1 MLGYIEGEKILNW
14 LREFKELWAVLGILG
29 FILATIYR
37 EYVKWRGVKSD
48 ETLRYEYQRSFDKVV
63 SDLSSDNISSQLT
76 AAILLRR
83 FFVIGEMKKKENI
96 HFFKDETVNVI
107 SSLLRTLPSSVFQKT
122 VGDGL
127 AYAKDLTGAD
137 LQRTNLQDV
146 YFEGKEKDTRLILRG
161 CDLFMA
167 DLSHALIKNVDAE
180 GAYFYHSILLN
191 TKFKNSNLKFA
202 DFRNSDLSK
211 AYFEKV
217 ELYGAK
223 FDGATN
229 IPKEIS
235 DGLGNYIDEKGK
247 VHKNVYVAK
256 DFDKT
261 SDKTSLGKVFF
272 SIPGCTGA
280 DDDALIKEYRK
291 VIEDLNYEVVC
302 YSRDQYPQF
311 GQLNKV
317 RQDIQQASAMLVFG
331 FKQIRIDKATFRPNT
346 KEEEIWEKKWL
357 PTPWNEIEVGL
368 GAMLGLPI
376 LLVKDNDINSGIFD
390 KHLSE
395 TFIAIVSANDKIDDV
410 VKGRQ
415 FNYWLSKFRGDT
427 IVNDVLKN
435 EFVNYFAKM
444 NHEKWCNERIS
455 QGWSYGE
462 IRNDDLKQ
470 HPCLVDY
477 ESLPET
483 EKEYDRSIA
492 IELFESIGKAGFKI
506 SKNKGG
512 KN

>member
-1 MLGYIEGEKILNW
+1 MDIDLEEIWNW
-14 LREFKELWAVLGILG
+14 LYEFKELWAVLGIVG
-29 FILATIYR
+29 FIFATIFR
-37 EYVKWRGVKSD
+37 EYVKWKGVKSD

-63 SDLSSDNISSQLT
+63 SDLSSDNISLQLT

-83 FFVIGEMKKKENI
+83 FFMVNEMKQCGD
-96 HFFKDETVNVI
+96 FLKDETVNVI

-127 AYAKDLTGAD
+127 SYAKNLAGAD

-146 YFEGKEKDTRLILRG
+146 FFEGKSSRLILKG
-161 CDLFMA
+161 CDLYMA

-180 GAYFYHSILLN
+180 GAFFYHCILLN
-191 TKFKNSNLKFA
+191 TKFKNSNLRFA

-211 AYFEKV
+211 AYFKKV
-217 ELYGAK
+217 ELYKAE

-229 IPKEIS
+229 IPKEIV
-235 DGLGNYIDEKGK
+235 DGLGDYVDENGDL
-247 VHKNVYVAK
+247 HRNVYLKEETLEETKSNA
-256 DFDKT
+256 
-261 SDKTSLGKVFF
+261 SLGKVFF
-272 SIPGCTGA
+272 SIPGCTSA
-280 DDDALIKEYRK
+280 DDNALINEYQK
-291 VIEDLNYEVVC
+291 VMESLNYEVVR

-317 RQDIQQASAMLVFG
+317 RLDIQQASAMLVFG

-410 VKGRQ
+410 IKGRQ
-415 FNYWLSKFRGDT
+415 FNYWLSKFRGET

-435 EFVNYFAKM
+435 EFVNYIAKEQ
-444 NHEKWCNERIS
+444 HEKWCSERTS
-455 QGWSYGE
+455 EGWSYGK
-462 IRNDDLKQ
+462 IRNDELKQ

-477 ESLPET
+477 DSLPEA
-483 EKEYDRSIA
+483 EKEYSRSSA
-492 IELFESIGKAGFKI
+492 VALFESIGKAGFKI
-506 SKNKGG
+506 SKK
-512 KN
+512 

>member
-1 MLGYIEGEKILNW
+1 MNVNELLDAFGKSWVIWGIVAVIIGTVIKEYI
-14 LREFKELWAVLGILG
+14 
-29 FILATIYR
+29 
-37 EYVKWRGVKSD
+37 KWRGLKSD

-63 SDLSSDNISSQLT
+63 SDLSSDNISSKLT

-83 FFVIGEMKKKENI
+83 FFVIGEMKKKENV
-96 HFFKDETVNVI
+96 HFLKDETINVI

-146 YFEGKEKDTRLILRG
+146 YLEGKEKNTRLMLRG
-161 CDLFMA
+161 CDMYMA

-223 FDGATN
+223 FDGAIN
-229 IPKEIS
+229 IPNEILL
-235 DGLGNYIDEKGK
+235 GLDDYMDEEGN
-247 VHKNVYVAK
+247 VHKNVYLAK
-256 DFDKT
+256 DFEKT
-261 SDKTSLGKVFF
+261 SNNASLGKVFF
-272 SIPGCTGA
+272 SIPGCTSA
-280 DDDALIKEYRK
+280 DDSALINEYRK
-291 VIEDLNYEVVC
+291 VIEGLNFEVVC

-317 RQDIQQASAMLVFG
+317 RQDIQRASAMLVFG

-395 TFIAIVSANDKIDDV
+395 TFIAIVSANDKIDEV
-410 VKGRQ
+410 VKGGQ
-415 FNYWLSKFRGDT
+415 FNYWLSKFRGDNV
-427 IVNDVLKN
+427 VNDALKT
-435 EFVNYFAKM
+435 EFVNNYTKKQ
-444 NHEKWCNERIS
+444 HKKWCNERLS

-462 IRNDDLKQ
+462 IRNDELKQ
-470 HPCLVDY
+470 NPCLVDY
-477 ESLPET
+477 ELLPET
-483 EKEYDRSIA
+483 EKEHDRCIA
-492 IELFESIGKAGFKI
+492 IELFESIDKAGFKI
-506 SKNKGG
+506 SKK
-512 KN
+512 